1 MFKKINILRFF
12 IILFLY
18 ILPSLFIKNGYDFID
33 TLTKPSFYPP
43 SFIFIV
49 AWSIIYILMSM
60 LFTYIIDKYGYN
72 NESKSS
78 YLIIFINYILI
89 TIFTPIYGPNT
100 LYLGFCIVLLTLVSV
115 IYLMIDLTKLN
126 KKLIFLLIHYLLW
139 LMTALGLSLSLYLLN

>member
-1 MFKKINILRFF
+1 MQWSRKTG
-12 IILFLY
+12 
-18 ILPSLFIKNGYDFID
+18 IKDATIRMR
-33 TLTKPSFYPP
+33 L
-43 SFIFIV
+43 
-49 AWSIIYILMSM
+49 
-60 LFTYIIDKYGYN
+60 DKYGYS

-126 KKLIFLLIHYLLW
+126 KKLIFLLIPYLLW